1 MVAAMKT
8 SMFFAVLGLFVS
20 QLSYAGPAQHEVLKE
35 LDFENPEVLSYSA
48 FVDPDCPLT
57 VEKVDDIFEGVLVGS
72 RIKPLNMRDY
82 FSPDGI
88 HLEIRL
94 YCVTE
99 ETIEPAYSVKPVYS
113 IEISFVR
120 YMPSPKVSFR
130 PMYPSLGIGDAE
142 FIASTLKAMF
152 TEVTAD
158 YSKANF
164 DL

>member
-1 MVAAMKT
+1 MGGSMKI
-8 SMFFAVLGLFVS
+8 SMLFAVLGLLAS
-20 QLSYAGPAQHEVLKE
+20 QLSYAGPEQYEMLKE

-48 FVDPDCPLT
+48 FVDSDCPLT
-57 VEKVDDIFEGVLVGS
+57 VKNVDDIFEGVLVGS

-82 FSPDGI
+82 FGPDDI

-94 YCVTE
+94 QCITE
-99 ETIEPAYSVKPVYS
+99 EAIQPVYS

-120 YMPSPKVSFR
+120 YKPSPKVSFR

-142 FIASTLKAMF
+142 FIASTLRRMF
-152 TEVTAD
+152 EEVTAD

>member
-1 MVAAMKT
+1 MKI
-8 SMFFAVLGLFVS
+8 SMLFSVLGLLAS
-20 QLSYAGPAQHEVLKE
+20 QLSYADTAQYEMLKE

-48 FVDPDCPLT
+48 FVAPDCPLT
-57 VEKVDDIFEGVLVGS
+57 VKNIDDIFEGVLVGS
-72 RIKPLNMRDY
+72 KIKPLNMRDY

-99 ETIEPAYSVKPVYS
+99 ETSEPVNSVKPVYS

-120 YMPSPKVSFR
+120 YKPAPKVSFR

-142 FIASTLKAMF
+142 FISSILNVMF
-152 TEVTAD
+152 EEVKAD

-164 DL
+164 